1 MQNSILEQAKV
12 AEYEADYMGRAG
24 QVKRKPLTIYKSFI
38 RLHIDYG
45 DILYDKPNNKNF
57 QKKIEKAQ
65 CRAWLAITGATQGT
79 PKEKNYDELGLHSP
93 TNGLWH
99 SKLYSYLDFSFE
111 GNYPLRSASSS
122 KLRPF
127 SSRTKSF
134 KNTFFL
140 YCVNEW
146 NNLKAYLRDS
156 IN

>member
-1 MQNSILEQAKV
+1 
-12 AEYEADYMGRAG
+12 MGRAS
-24 QVKRKPLTIYKSFI
+24 QVKRKLLTIHRSFV

-45 DILYDKPNNKNF
+45 DILYDKPNNENF

-65 CRAWLAITGATQGT
+65 CRARLAITDAIQET

-93 TNGLWH
+93 TNGPWH

-111 GNYPLRSASSS
+111 GNYLLRSATSS

-146 NNLKAYLRDS
+146 NNLIAYLKDS
-156 IN
+156 NN